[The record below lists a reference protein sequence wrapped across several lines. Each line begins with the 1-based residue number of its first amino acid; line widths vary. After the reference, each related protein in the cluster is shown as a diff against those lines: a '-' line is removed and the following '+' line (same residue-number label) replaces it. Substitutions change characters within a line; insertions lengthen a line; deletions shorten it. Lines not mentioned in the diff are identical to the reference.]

1 MKKTLSVLLSIC
13 LMLAVCIPAFAAVDL
28 SSTGE
33 TVSKVTDAVA
43 AINDDSDETAVNEA
57 AEKVL
62 DILKKAGAKTK
73 EEAIDAADQLY
84 NDTVIDKKVYNALT
98 DLIRQDS
105 SFEEATQA
113 ENDIINDIKNI
124 LADDSLSTTDKVSQ
138 VAGKLVGLPMDE
150 VKKILDDLH
159 AQGTIDDDMYSK
171 ISDALNNLSIDGISN
186 LIPGG
191 GEGGGAGGGI
201 GDLLGGLTGGGGG
214 GILDTILGLFGL
226 GGGGDEGGSSNGG
239 SSNSGSSSSNTGSST
254 SFQGGTA
261 KTGDYAVASVAA
273 VAALAGV
280 AFVLT
285 RKKNED

>member
-13 LMLAVCIPAFAAVDL
+13 LMLAVCVPAFAEVDL

-33 TVSKVTDAVA
+33 TVQKVTDTVKSLT
-43 AINDDSDETAVNEA
+43 DESDESAINEA

-62 DILKKAGAKTK
+62 DILKKAGAKTR
-73 EEAIDAADQLY
+73 EEAQGASDQLY
-84 NDTVIDKKVYNALT
+84 NDTVIDKNVYKALN
-98 DLIRQDS
+98 DLIAQDS
-105 SFEEATQA
+105 SFEEAT
-113 ENDIINDIKNI
+113 NSTNSIIDEVRAI
-124 LADDSLSTTDKVSQ
+124 LEDDSLSTTDKVSK
-138 VAGKLVGLPMDE
+138 VASKLAGLPMDE

-171 ISDALNNLSIDGISN
+171 ISDAINNLSIDNISN

-191 GEGGGAGGGI
+191 ESGGGI

-214 GILDTILGLFGL
+214 GILDTILGLFGM

-239 SSNSGSSSSNTGSST
+239 SSSSGSSSSNTGSST
-254 SFQGGTA
+254 SFQGKTA
-261 KTGDYAVASVAA
+261 KTGDYAAASIAA

-285 RKKNED
+285 RKKIDK

>member
-1 MKKTLSVLLSIC
+1 MAANIF
-13 LMLAVCIPAFAAVDL
+13 AVIV
-28 SSTGE
+28 
-33 TVSKVTDAVA
+33 V
-43 AINDDSDETAVNEA
+43 
-57 AEKVL
+57 
-62 DILKKAGAKTK
+62 
-73 EEAIDAADQLY
+73 
-84 NDTVIDKKVYNALT
+84 
-98 DLIRQDS
+98 IRQDS

-113 ENDIINDIKNI
+113 ENDIINDIRNI
-124 LADDSLSTTDKVSQ
+124 LVDDSLSTTDKVSQ
-138 VAGKLVGLPMDE
+138 VAGKLVGLPIDQ
-150 VKKILDDLH
+150 VKNILDTLH
-159 AQGTIDDDMYSK
+159 AQGTIDDNMYSQ
-171 ISDALNNLSIDGISN
+171 ISDALNNLSIDNISN

-191 GEGGGAGGGI
+191 GEGGEGGGI
-201 GDLLGGLTGGGGG
+201 GDLLSGLTGGSGG